1 MVKNEDCDDL
11 LKIYSDKNALPFFD
25 SDNCDGDNFY
35 YAAKERMTETLDF
48 SNLAYENGW
57 FVRLS
62 VVDKSI
68 SSVIGTIELCLRV
81 SEDMQLKELK
91 RFRKQDLPV
100 QSIY

>member
-35 YAAKERMTETLDF
+35 YALAFWK
-48 SNLAYENGW
+48 LAYENGW

-91 RFRKQDLPV
+91 QFRKQDLPV

>member
-1 MVKNEDCDDL
+1 MIIV
-11 LKIYSDKNALPFFD
+11 
-25 SDNCDGDNFY
+25 
-35 YAAKERMTETLDF
+35 TEIIFTMLQRKD
-48 SNLAYENGW
+48 GW